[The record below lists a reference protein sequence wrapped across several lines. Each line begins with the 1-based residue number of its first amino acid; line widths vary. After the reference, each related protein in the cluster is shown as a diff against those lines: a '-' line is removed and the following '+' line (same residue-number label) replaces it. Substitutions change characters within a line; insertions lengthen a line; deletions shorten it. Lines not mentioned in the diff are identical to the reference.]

1 MTFANPIA
9 LFLLLSIPLILFLH
23 LFQVR
28 RREVRVATLRFW
40 DATIR
45 ERATSALSRRLR
57 LNLLLFLQIL
67 ALVSLTLALARP
79 TVTLRVSGYP
89 RAVLILDTSAS
100 MKATDLPGGRFAA
113 AQAQALETV
122 AAMPPGKQAMVLEA
136 SSQPIVLVPFT
147 EDRRVLRR
155 AIEGMLPGDVSGRL
169 EEAVGMALE
178 LGRTGPPAEIHLFTD
193 AAFAPLQIPGGG
205 APPLRW
211 HVVGRRSDNVG
222 ITALEVRK
230 SLYGALEHQAFLALG
245 NFAAEPKSFALRL
258 LLDGV
263 PLTEQR
269 VDLPPQV
276 RRSFVIPF
284 THRGGGIL
292 RAEIGLQDDLQTD
305 NRAHVVLPE
314 PHVLRVLLLTRGN
327 FFLERALRVDPQVM
341 LQVGAPETFPPE
353 SWEADVVVL
362 DSYAPATLPPGRYL
376 LVRSLP
382 RNAPLRQ
389 VGSADMPAILD
400 WEREHPAMRYL
411 DLSGL
416 VVQQAMKVRPL
427 GGGRAV
433 VESSLTP
440 LVYTWD
446 DGGVR
451 AIFVGFDFSR
461 SDLPVRAA
469 FPLFVSNALRWL
481 YPNRLED
488 LHLQLRPGEAI
499 TLDAPPEMRAA
510 AILDPLGRR
519 RAAELEAGQLVYG
532 ETRQTGIYTVRA
544 GPVSRRYAV
553 NLLDEEESN
562 LAPGRGAAA
571 SAGTEVAEPIYQSPR
586 ELWMPL
592 AAAALLA
599 LVAEAILYYRRMRET
614 ASVLSLALR
623 AAVLTLIGLGV
634 LGIQVRLPSDALHV
648 VFLLDTSDSLAF
660 DRKLQALESARN
672 ALRYRRPQDS
682 VGLIAFAASPK
693 MEARPEKGN
702 VLPEKLEI
710 LPDGRATNIASAI
723 RLGLA
728 VLPFEGARR
737 LVLLTDGNENRGSAL
752 EAAKEAKAAGVGI
765 YPMPVGGADQGEVLV
780 EQMSL
785 PQEVKQGEPFVIRI
799 AARSTREGE
808 GRLFLY
814 RDGNY
819 VGSRSV
825 QLRQGKNTFSFQESL
840 DAEGFHVYQAR
851 LEAPGDIIEENNRA
865 VGVVAARGRPRV
877 LYVEK
882 DREQG
887 RPLADALRAQ
897 SIRVEQVALDGIPR
911 GLAAL
916 SDYDALIVSN
926 VSALRLTKA
935 QMETIRSYV
944 RDEGG
949 GLLMLGGEES
959 FGVGGYYRTP
969 IEEALPVTMES
980 RQKIEVPS
988 LAIVLLIDRSG
999 SMETAVGQSTRLD
1012 LAKEA
1017 SQLVVELL
1025 DERNELGV
1033 IAFDTA
1039 WSWVVPIGPAKNKDG
1054 ILREIASIKTGGGT
1068 EMFPALKE
1076 AYEALYDR
1084 EALLKHIVILSDGE
1098 SSDADFVGLVRRMAR
1113 DRITLS
1119 SVAISSEAG
1128 IALMREVSRWGRG
1141 RYYYTEDVYSI
1152 PRIFALETQL
1162 ASKASLI
1169 EQPFR
1174 PAVRHGH
1181 HEVLREIEWDRVP
1194 PLGGYVATT
1203 PKLTAETLLVSHQ
1216 QDPVL
1221 AVWRYGVGRA
1231 AAFTSDAKAKWGVL
1245 WLKWDMY
1252 GKLFSQLVRWILRSG
1267 GRGEV
1272 TITVEAREGRGEI
1285 ALEAANQRGEF
1296 TNFLDAE
1303 VGVVFPDER
1312 RNVFPLVQT
1321 GPGRYHGAFPAE
1333 GQGAYLIGISQRRG
1347 ERTVGSRVLNLV
1359 VPYSA
1364 EHRVLSVNDRL
1375 LQDLARRTGG
1385 AMLTDAS
1392 ESFRLNRR
1400 RGSSSV
1406 EAWPWALMLAMVA
1419 LLADLAVRRLTTRTI
1434 GGTTTHTTR
1443 RTSISRAGRER
1454 Q

>member
-1 MTFANPIA
+1 MTFANPVA
-9 LFLLLSIPLILFLH
+9 FFVLLSVPLILFLH
-23 LFQVR
+23 LFRVR
-28 RREVRVATLRFW
+28 RREVRVTTLRFW
-40 DATIR
+40 DATLR
-45 ERATSALSRRLR
+45 EREASALSRQLR
-57 LNLLLFLQIL
+57 LNLLLVLQVL
-67 ALVSLTLALARP
+67 ALVALTLALARP
-79 TVTLRVSGYP
+79 AVTFRVSGYP

-100 MKATDLPGGRFAA
+100 MKATDVPGGRFAA
-113 AQAQALETV
+113 AQAQALEAV
-122 AAMPPGKQAMVLEA
+122 AGMPPGKQAMVLEA
-136 SSQPIVLVPFT
+136 SSRPIVLVPFT
-147 EDRRVLRR
+147 GDRRALRR
-155 AIEGMLPGDVSGRL
+155 AIEGMQPGDGSGRL
-169 EEAVGMALE
+169 EEAVAMALE
-178 LGRTGPPAEIHLFTD
+178 LGRTGPPAEIHLFSD
-193 AAFAPLQIPGGG
+193 AAFAPLQIPENG

-230 SLYGALEHQAFLALG
+230 SLYGAFEHQAFLALG
-245 NFAAEPKSFALRL
+245 NFATEPKSFALRL
-258 LLDGV
+258 LLDGT
-263 PLTEQR
+263 PLAEQR

-276 RRSFVIPF
+276 KRSFEIPF
-284 THRGGGIL
+284 TLRGGGIL

-305 NRAHVVLPE
+305 NHAHAVLPE
-314 PHVLRVLLLTRGN
+314 PHALRVLLVTRGN

-341 LQVGAPETFPPE
+341 LQVRTPEALLPE
-353 SWEADVVVL
+353 SWKADVVVL
-362 DSYAPATLPPGRYL
+362 DSYAPTTLPAGRYL
-376 LVRSLP
+376 LVQSLA

-389 VGSADMPAILD
+389 VGNAEMPAILD
-400 WEREHPAMRYL
+400 WERDHPAMRYL
-411 DLSGL
+411 DLSGV
-416 VVQQAMKVRPL
+416 VVQRAMKVRPL

-446 DGGVR
+446 EEGVR

-499 TLDAPPEMRAA
+499 TLDAGLQTPEA

-519 RAAELEAGQLVYG
+519 RPAELEAGQLVYS
-532 ETRQTGIYTVRA
+532 ETRQAGIYTARA

-562 LAPGRGAAA
+562 LTPGRGSAA
-571 SAGTEVAEPIYQSPR
+571 SAETGAVEPTYQSRR

-599 LVAEAILYYRRMRET
+599 LLTEAILYYRRMRET
-614 ASVLSLALR
+614 APVLSLALR

-634 LGIQVRLPSDALHV
+634 LGIQVRLPSDALHL
-648 VFLLDTSDSLAF
+648 VFLLDASDSVAF

-672 ALRYRRPQDS
+672 ALRYRGPQDS
-682 VGLIAFAASPK
+682 VGLIAFGATPK
-693 MEARPEKGN
+693 VEAHPEKGD

-728 VLPFEGARR
+728 VLPVEGARR
-737 LVLLTDGNENRGSAL
+737 LVLLTDGNENRGSAM
-752 EAAKEAKAAGVGI
+752 EAANEAKAAGVEI

-780 EQMSL
+780 EQMSV
-785 PQEVKQGEPFVIRI
+785 PQEVKRGEPFVIRI
-799 AARSTREGE
+799 AAWSAREGA

-814 RDGNY
+814 RDGNF

-825 QLRQGKNTFSFQESL
+825 RLRQGKNILSFQESL

-851 LEAPGDIIEENNRA
+851 LEAAGDIVEENNRA
-865 VGVVAARGRPRV
+865 VGVVAARGLPRV

-882 DREQG
+882 DQEQG
-887 RPLADALRAQ
+887 THLADALRVQ

-916 SDYDALIVSN
+916 SDYDALIMSN

-969 IEEALPVTMES
+969 VEEALPVTMES

-999 SMETAVGQSTRLD
+999 SMETAVGQATRLD

-1017 SQLVVELL
+1017 SQLAVELL
-1025 DERNELGV
+1025 DERNDLGV

-1039 WSWVVPIGPAKNKDG
+1039 WSWVVPIGPAKDKDG
-1054 ILREIASIKTGGGT
+1054 ILREIASIKAGGGT

-1084 EALLKHIVILSDGE
+1084 EALLKHIIILSDGE

-1128 IALMREVSRWGRG
+1128 LALMREVSRWGRG
-1141 RYYYTEDVYSI
+1141 RYYYTEDAYSI

-1162 ASKASLI
+1162 ASKASVI

-1174 PAVRHGH
+1174 PAIRHGY
-1181 HEVLREIEWDRVP
+1181 HEVLREIEWERVP

-1203 PKLTAETLLVSHQ
+1203 PKRTAETLLVSHQ

-1221 AVWRYGVGRA
+1221 AVWRYGLGRA

-1272 TITVEAREGRGEI
+1272 TIAVGAREGRAEI
-1285 ALEAANQRGEF
+1285 ALEAADQRGEF
-1296 TNFLDAE
+1296 INFLDAE
-1303 VGVVFPDER
+1303 AGVVFPDER

-1347 ERTVGSRVLNLV
+1347 ERTVGSRVLSLV

-1364 EHRVLSVNDRL
+1364 EHRTLSVNDRL

-1385 AMLTDAS
+1385 AMLTDVPD
-1392 ESFRLNRR
+1392 SFRLNRR

-1406 EAWPWALMLAMVA
+1406 EAWPWALLLAIVA
-1419 LLADLAVRRLTTRTI
+1419 LLADLAVRRLTTLTP
-1434 GGTTTHTTR
+1434 GATTHTA
-1443 RTSISRAGRER
+1443 SRANINQLGQER